1 MSSFLQWDSTVWGEK
16 QIFQNIFFLCKNL
29 IVEQKTCW
37 RSRIHCRIPGWRFS
51 GGKKDFIWFSLH
63 LLDLTGDLYDAVC
76 FEFVFNTFFRFSLG
90 PARASH
96 RIIAV
101 LSVPLG
107 IPQYCSIDASSSN
120 TRQCVQLRLL
130 PLTEWWS
137 FFRCFSSRITSFL
150 KKQPYMDF
158 SHAVIM
164 SHDSW
169 SFPLSSSPG
178 WRIQKLK
185 QGGQR

>member
-1 MSSFLQWDSTVWGEK
+1 MKIKWWSFSRQRMKKKTCLADV
-16 QIFQNIFFLCKNL
+16 IFPPVGFHCLGRKTNIPEYILLFLCKNL
-29 IVEQKTCW
+29 TFEQKTCW

-51 GGKKDFIWFSLH
+51 GGKKDVIWFLLH
-63 LLDLTGDLYDAVC
+63 LVDLTGGLYDAVC
-76 FEFVFNTFFRFSLG
+76 FRFVFNTFFRFSLG

-137 FFRCFSSRITSFL
+137 FFRCFSCRITSFL
-150 KKQPYMDF
+150 
-158 SHAVIM
+158 
-164 SHDSW
+164 
-169 SFPLSSSPG
+169 
-178 WRIQKLK
+178 
-185 QGGQR
+185 

>member
-1 MSSFLQWDSTVWGEK
+1 MIFFPPENEEKNMPCRCHLSSSGIPLSGEK
-16 QIFQNIFFLCKNL
+16 HKYSRIRFWEKLILLILCKNL

-37 RSRIHCRIPGWRFS
+37 WSRIHCRIPGWRFS

-137 FFRCFSSRITSFL
+137 FFRCFSSRLTSFL
-150 KKQPYMDF
+150 
-158 SHAVIM
+158 
-164 SHDSW
+164 
-169 SFPLSSSPG
+169 
-178 WRIQKLK
+178 
-185 QGGQR
+185 